1 MIDKGGDPKLEE
13 QGGENHSSNAQLL
26 NIQGKFLTECNY
38 PNPQHSL
45 AYKKNEFSE
54 EKIFSPNKFAWW
66 KSRMTL

>member
-54 EKIFSPNKFAWW
+54 
-66 KSRMTL
+66 